1 MSSQLEKIMMCP
13 ICLDT
18 LTKPIVQ
25 CANGHN
31 MCGNCI
37 LANSIQ
43 QCPTCRGSM
52 TNTRCYQM
60 EQMIEELQ
68 KSVKLNCYYS
78 SKGCKFVLSQREKEA
93 HEQECKFRKFK
104 CEGEKFANWR
114 CEWSG
119 EYDDIYKHFKDYHN
133 NHTWMEFRTEANMKI
148 SFENDFLDVQ
158 IISFLNGKQFF
169 YYKHKV
175 DVAKEKAYWL
185 FQFIGTKKQAENYY
199 YEFEVHLGPVRK
211 LKFTEIC
218 ENDVVNANDLFAKE
232 KCVVLS
238 FSSIKNF
245 LNRDGELPFKFRLM
259 SIKKPIDKKH

>member
-18 LTKPIVQ
+18 LTKPILQ
-25 CANGHN
+25 CTNGHN

-43 QCPTCRGSM
+43 QCPTCRSSM

-78 SKGCKFVLSQREKEA
+78 SKGCKFVLSQSEKEA
-93 HEQECKFRKFK
+93 HELECKFRKFS
-104 CEGEKFANWR
+104 CEGKKFSNWK

-119 EYDDIYKHFKDYHN
+119 QYDDIYKHFKDYHN

-148 SFENDFLDVQ
+148 SFENDFSDVQ
-158 IISFLNGKQFF
+158 IISFLNGKHFF

-175 DVAKEKAYWL
+175 DIEKEKAYWL

-218 ENDVVNANDLFAKE
+218 ENDTVDANDLFAKE

-238 FSSIKNF
+238 FLSIKSF

-259 SIKKPIDKKH
+259 SIKKPTDKKR